1 MTDEAHSLLTIAT
14 TPDEELLDLLA
25 REVNFYHE
33 VLRKRANRTILT
45 AADIR
50 ELFHRMWDIAQVS
63 TPPPPEPELHPDDV
77 PESLNPCASY
87 RLPHSPDLQKLET
100 ELGEAS
106 KGFLNLATRRRR
118 RL

>member
-1 MTDEAHSLLTIAT
+1 MTDEAHSLLTLAT

-25 REVNFYHE
+25 RELNFYHE

-45 AADIR
+45 AADVR
-50 ELFHRMWDIAQVS
+50 ELFHRMWDIAHVS
-63 TPPPPEPELHPDDV
+63 LPPPPEPELHPDDI
-77 PESLNPCASY
+77 PTSLKPY
-87 RLPHSPDLQKLET
+87 RLPHSPDLHKLET
-100 ELGEAS
+100 ELRDAS

>member
-25 REVNFYHE
+25 RELNFYHE

-50 ELFHRMWDIAQVS
+50 ELFHRMWDIAQIS
-63 TPPPPEPELHPDDV
+63 PPPPSPEPELHPDDI
-77 PESLNPCASY
+77 PASLKPY

-100 ELGEAS
+100 ELRDVS
-106 KGFLNLATRRRR
+106 SGFLNLATRRRR
-118 RL
+118 RSL

>member
-25 REVNFYHE
+25 RELNFYHE

-50 ELFHRMWDIAQVS
+50 ELFHRMWDIAHVS
-63 TPPPPEPELHPDDV
+63 LPPPPEPELQPEDV
-77 PESLNPCASY
+77 PESLRQY
-87 RLPHSPDLQKLET
+87 RLPHTPDLQKLET
-100 ELGEAS
+100 ELTEAS
-106 KGFLNLATRRRR
+106 KGFLNLATRRRTR
-118 RL
+118 TL